1 MERRRAWD
9 RRPAPTVH
17 LTYEEDLAA
26 FTALLEQ
33 EVDALWAQA
42 GHLRGMVSRWGR
54 GTAQAVAGDTGLSA
68 GYVRQLIGT
77 ANAFPDPAQR
87 AQDLSFSHHRV
98 AAFTDD
104 PAGWIDQAVAHAW
117 SVEDLRAAIR
127 DARDPVARDEQARQ
141 AAKRLERA
149 VERFVEDW
157 AATYGAV
164 PVLSWASRTSESA
177 DVA

>member
-1 MERRRAWD
+1 M
-9 RRPAPTVH
+9 PS
-17 LTYEEDLAA
+17 YEEDLAR
-26 FTALLEQ
+26 FTQLMEQ
-33 EVDALWAQA
+33 EAASLWAQA
-42 GHLRGMVSRWGR
+42 EHLRAMVSRWGR

-77 ANAFPDPAQR
+77 ANAFPDPADR

-98 AAFTDD
+98 AAVTDD
-104 PAGWIDQAVAHAW
+104 PLAWLDQAVAHAW
-117 SVEDLRAAIR
+117 SVEDLRAAIK
-127 DARDPVARDEQARQ
+127 DAQDPIARDEKARR

-149 VERFVEDW
+149 VARFVDDW

-164 PVLSWASRTSESA
+164 PILTWASRPRESA

>member
-1 MERRRAWD
+1 M
-9 RRPAPTVH
+9 PS
-17 LTYEEDLAA
+17 YEEDLAR
-26 FTALLEQ
+26 FTQLMEQ
-33 EVDALWAQA
+33 EAESLWAQA
-42 GHLRGMVSRWGR
+42 EHLRAMVSRWGR

-77 ANAFPDPAQR
+77 ANAFPDPAGR

-104 PAGWIDQAVAHAW
+104 PAGWLDQAVAHAW
-117 SVEDLRAAIR
+117 SVEDLRAAIQ
-127 DARDPVARDEQARQ
+127 DAQDPVARDEKARR
-141 AAKRLERA
+141 AAQRLERA
-149 VERFVEDW
+149 VARFVDDW

-164 PVLSWASRTSESA
+164 PVLTWASRPRDSA

>member
-1 MERRRAWD
+1 M
-9 RRPAPTVH
+9 PS
-17 LTYEEDLAA
+17 YEEDLAR
-26 FTALLEQ
+26 FTQLMEQ
-33 EVDALWAQA
+33 EAESLWAQA
-42 GHLRGMVSRWGR
+42 EHLRAMVSRWGR

-77 ANAFPDPAQR
+77 AHAFPDPAGR

-104 PAGWIDQAVAHAW
+104 PHAWLDQAVAHAWLDQAVAHAW
-117 SVEDLRAAIR
+117 SVEDLRAAIQ
-127 DARDPVARDEQARQ
+127 DAQDPVARDEQARR

-149 VERFVEDW
+149 VARFVDDW

-164 PVLSWASRTSESA
+164 PVLTWASRPRESA